1 MPIPIACGCGK
12 KMSVADKYAGLRVKC
27 PECGDP
33 LIVPE
38 MKRTAPSRPARDD
51 EDEDRPRRRRPDDDD
66 EERPAR
72 RRDRDDD
79 SIQESPRRR
88 VAAGEEDRPVSRR
101 RDDDDDDRP
110 VRRARGRDDDFDDDD
125 RPVRRGRDRDDDLDE
140 DDGREEPRRKKR
152 SRKKESKALWPVLLI
167 CGAGLFVLLLGGGLT
182 AFFLLRNGGGTDND
196 LAFLPPDA
204 DAFATFRPA
213 DVWKLEF
220 SQRVLPLLR
229 ARSGGKDV
237 MGTMEKELGLTPQDV
252 ERFSVVYQDLRPDP
266 NHKPIWWIVMRTLK
280 PYDRS
285 KIVSRHASPRT
296 ITHEGRTFNIGKVYN
311 DPANQAAGM
320 EDEAVYFAGSRVLIM
335 SDETGMKR
343 CLTAVARKSATGP
356 LTAALQQA
364 GGNSHLVVGFAPNG
378 TIQQEMR
385 NLGATAPPQ
394 AKGMLALLDLTA
406 VSVMGN
412 LDGDAL
418 KLDAG
423 VAYPDPAKANSAK
436 KAFDAIIALGQLAPL
451 PDEQKKTLDSITS
464 SVSGN
469 DLKVQM
475 KFDTKTLEALI
486 RQQGAMPF
494 GGGMNRGPNPG
505 PPPGMPNMPRG
516 GRRGPKR

>member
-1 MPIPIACGCGK
+1 MPIPIACACGK
-12 KMSVADKYAGLRVKC
+12 KMSLADKYAGLRVKC

-33 LIVPE
+33 LIVPA
-38 MKRTAPSRPARDD
+38 MKRTAPSRPAPDD
-51 EDEDRPRRRRPDDDD
+51 EDEDQPRRRQPDADD

-79 SIQESPRRR
+79 GIQESPRRR
-88 VAAGEEDRPVSRR
+88 IAAGEEDRPVSRR
-101 RDDDDDDRP
+101 RAEDEDDRP
-110 VRRARGRDDDFDDDD
+110 SRRGRARDDDPDEDD

-140 DDGREEPRRKKR
+140 DNGREQPRRKKR
-152 SRKKESKALWPVLLI
+152 PRKKESKALWPVLLI
-167 CGAGLFVLLLGGGLT
+167 CGAGLLVLLLGGGLT
-182 AFFLLRNGGGTDND
+182 AFFLLRNSGGTDND

-204 DAFATFRPA
+204 DAFVTLRPA
-213 DVWKLEF
+213 DVWKLDF
-220 SQRVLPLLR
+220 SQRMLPVLR
-229 ARSGGKDV
+229 ARAGGKDV
-237 MGTMEKELGLTPQDV
+237 IRTMETELGLTPLDV
-252 ERFSVVYQDLRPDP
+252 ERFSVVYQDVRPDP
-266 NHKPIWWIVMRTLK
+266 NHKPTWWLVLRTLK
-280 PYDRS
+280 PYDRT
-285 KIVSRHASPRT
+285 KIAGRHASPKK
-296 ITHEGRTFNIGKVYN
+296 ITHEGKTFQLGKVYN
-311 DPANQAAGM
+311 DPANKAGGM
-320 EDEAVYFAGSRVLIM
+320 EDEAVYFAGSRVLIL
-335 SDETGMKR
+335 SDETGMKS

-356 LTAALQQA
+356 LASAVQQA
-364 GGNSHLVVGFAPNG
+364 GGNNHMLVAFAPNSAM
-378 TIQQEMR
+378 QQEMR

-406 VSVMGN
+406 ISFVGN
-412 LDGDAL
+412 LAGDAL
-418 KLDAG
+418 QLDAG
-423 VAYPDPAKANSAK
+423 VAYPDSGKANSAK
-436 KAFDAIIALGQLAPL
+436 KAFDAIMAMGQLAL

-516 GRRGPKR
+516 GGRRPKR